1 MGFGVSI
8 LQTLDEERQALG
20 VSDEEFHK
28 LATPDGRVLIRKF
41 VELMAENTPK
51 VITKNANGHYV
62 VTITGLA
69 LTGVEEIARL
79 KSAGFRIGDYARQIL
94 TSDDYNNNHRLEAGK
109 QYQIVLVPGKEV
121 TSNRTTANLKAY
133 AKKFGYLIPKA
144 GIVPR
149 IRETISDKQMEEME
163 IWYIAG
169 LHDSIKDS
177 DGNPLVLSSYRGGGG
192 LWLDAD
198 WDCPESSWGDDGAFA
213 FLVSQVSA

>member
-41 VELMAENTPK
+41 VELMAENKPK

-62 VTITGLA
+62 VTISGLA
-69 LTGVEEIARL
+69 LTGTEEITRL
-79 KSAGFRIGDYARQIL
+79 ESAGFRIGTYARQIL
-94 TSDDYNNNHRLEAGK
+94 TNGDYDKKHRLEVGK

-121 TSNRTTANLKAY
+121 TSNRTTANLKAH
-133 AKKFGYLIPKA
+133 AKKFGYIVPKA
-144 GIVPR
+144 GIMPR
-149 IRETISDKQMEEME
+149 IREAVSDKQMEEMG

-177 DGNPLVLSSYRGGGG
+177 DGSPGVLGSDRYVDG
-192 LWLDAD
+192 LWLGTHWGRLESV
-198 WDCPESSWGDDGAFA
+198 WDDVGAFA